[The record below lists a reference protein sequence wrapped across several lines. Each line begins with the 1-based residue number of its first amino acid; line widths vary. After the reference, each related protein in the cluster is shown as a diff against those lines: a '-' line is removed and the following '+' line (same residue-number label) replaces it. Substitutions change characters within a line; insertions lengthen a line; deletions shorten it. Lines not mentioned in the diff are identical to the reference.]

1 MRWLTLTTAFVVF
14 AGVFCSGKAN
24 TQTSSTASA
33 KWPREALSPLSEEE
47 LTQFVKALPAL
58 KGALRAAK
66 WETKP
71 PKQGASRLSILTD
84 LVEGLKVQ
92 GMTDSLKPYG
102 GWAKIRPTL
111 YKVFAASAAL
121 VIDRASPQ
129 MIERMKLDTSTAAR
143 RSMQDY
149 DFFKAACTQVP
160 DANKRIVAEYEEQLQ
175 PLGSLGR

>member
-1 MRWLTLTTAFVVF
+1 MRTLMLTMALVVL
-14 AGVFCSGKAN
+14 AGMFCSGKTN
-24 TQTSSTASA
+24 TQTSTAA
-33 KWPREALSPLSEEE
+33 PVKWPKEALSPLSEEE
-47 LTQFVKALPAL
+47 LNQFVKALPAF

-66 WETKP
+66 WDTKP
-71 PKQGASRLSILTD
+71 PKEGASPLSTLTD

-129 MIERMKLDTSTAAR
+129 MIERMKQDTSTGAR

-160 DANKRIVAEYEEQLQ
+160 DTNKKMVAKFEEQLQ